1 MDMGPKNTNSLAS
14 NIFEELILVYVM
26 RYFLMLSAAMWVM
39 CGCRPDTKIDVIA
52 PEFAALTMNGYDTTT
67 WEVAAGDTLN
77 VVVGLSD
84 NEAVD
89 EMQAVIHGAEDGHTH
104 SGYGHGGGEFHLNS
118 GTWQWSEVRPFA
130 GPNTIRNEYI
140 QLIVPD
146 TLAGNW
152 HLVITA
158 KDRVGNTSKEYVALI
173 TVNNQELPLVTGTTT
188 PAADATG
195 TVYLTTGAALLLDGA
210 VEDAD
215 GLAEIKTYLMT
226 YSGGTGEVTPVAMQ
240 GVPTAWTFQGVS
252 FDNAQPGTYRVVI
265 EAKDALGHRRY
276 WDRRVIV
283 Q

>member
-1 MDMGPKNTNSLAS
+1 
-14 NIFEELILVYVM
+14 M
-26 RYFLMLSAAMWVM
+26 RYFLTIAAAILVLG
-39 CGCRPDTKIDVIA
+39 GCRPDTKIDVIA
-52 PEFAALTMNGYDTTT
+52 PEVIALTLNGYDTTT

-84 NEAVD
+84 NEVVD
-89 EMQAVIHGAEDGHTH
+89 EMQVVIHGAEDGHTH
-104 SGYGHGGGEFHLNS
+104 SGYGHVGGEFHLNS
-118 GTWQWSEVRPFA
+118 GAWQWSEVRSFA
-130 GPNTIRNEYI
+130 GPNTIRNESI

-152 HLVITA
+152 HMVVTA
-158 KDRVGNTSKEYVALI
+158 KDRVGNSSKEYAALI
-173 TVNNQELPLVTGTTT
+173 QVSNQDLPLITGTTT

-195 TVYLTTGAALLLDGA
+195 TIYLTTGATLLLNGT

-215 GLAEIKTYLMT
+215 GLVEIKTYLMT
-226 YSGGTGEVTPVAMQ
+226 YSGITGEITPVAMQ
-240 GVPTAWTFQGVS
+240 GIQTAWTFQGVS

-265 EAKDALGHRRY
+265 EAKDAQGQRRY